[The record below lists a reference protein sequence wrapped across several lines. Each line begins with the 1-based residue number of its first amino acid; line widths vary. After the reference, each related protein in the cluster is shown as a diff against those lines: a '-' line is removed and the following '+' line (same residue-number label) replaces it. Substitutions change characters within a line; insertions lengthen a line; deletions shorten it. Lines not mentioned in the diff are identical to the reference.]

1 MLGGESERLW
11 VRGGG
16 DRAVLGADRAEWR
29 GREPK
34 LVRHGDGLMLTL
46 LLETWNHRRSHAVL
60 PILCRKQESL
70 MSVRGCRRTPRNDIG
85 EMLKHSE
92 MSSQQP
98 RHKTRRDQSKM
109 TCELLLKLVTPK
121 ALLGSS

>member
-1 MLGGESERLW
+1 MGAEIERCLA
-11 VRGGG
+11 GLE
-16 DRAVLGADRAEWR
+16 DQAEWAWQR
-29 GREPK
+29 DVPK
-34 LVRHGDGLMLTL
+34 LVVRHEDGLMLTL